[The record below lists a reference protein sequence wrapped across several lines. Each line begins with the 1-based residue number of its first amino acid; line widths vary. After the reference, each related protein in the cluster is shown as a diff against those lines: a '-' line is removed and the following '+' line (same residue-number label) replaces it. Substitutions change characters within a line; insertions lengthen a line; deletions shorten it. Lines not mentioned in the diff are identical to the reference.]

1 MKQNEIQ
8 IKLIVSH
15 SIRGQIEPPESV
27 HTVHEGTG
35 QDLIERNIAELLHP
49 QNTTPEETD

>member
-27 HTVHEGTG
+27 HTVHEGVG
-35 QDLIERNIAELLHP
+35 QDLIQRGIAELLHP